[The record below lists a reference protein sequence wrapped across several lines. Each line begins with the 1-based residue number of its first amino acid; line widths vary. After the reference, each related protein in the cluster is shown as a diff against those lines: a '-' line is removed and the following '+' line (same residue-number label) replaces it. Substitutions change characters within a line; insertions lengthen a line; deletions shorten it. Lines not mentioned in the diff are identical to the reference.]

1 MTQSSDYTASSIQV
15 LEDREHVRAR
25 PGMYIGDTDDGTGL
39 HHLVYE
45 VVDNSIDE
53 ALAGHCDRIEVV
65 IQADGGVTVE
75 DNGRGI
81 PIDIHDKTGRPA
93 AEVIMASLRSG
104 GKFDS
109 NSYKVSG
116 GLHGVGVSCVNFLS
130 SKLVLH
136 VKRDGKL
143 HELVFSEGVPVGDM
157 KILNENAKATGT
169 KITFYPDPTIFQMNA
184 EFSFDTLSQRL
195 RELGYL
201 NAGVRIA
208 IRDERDGRKHD
219 FYFEGGIME
228 YVRDMTRTKDVLHP
242 DPIFLK
248 SEIDGTGVEVALQWT
263 DSTREDITC
272 FTNNIRNRDGGSH
285 LSGFRSSLTR
295 TFNQYIGANQPT
307 SSRRRGQA
315 PDITGD
321 DIREGL
327 TAIVSV
333 KVPDPKFSSQT
344 KDKLVSS
351 EVKGIVESA
360 LNQRLSAFL
369 EENPETAARIID
381 NITRAAEAREAARK
395 ARETVRRRSVL
406 DSSSLPGKL
415 ADCQEKDPA
424 KSEIF
429 IVEGD
434 SAGGSAK
441 QGRDRRNQAI
451 LPLRGKILNVEKA
464 TLRKTLD
471 NAEIT
476 VIIQALGTGIGAYGE
491 DGFDLSK
498 LRYHKVV
505 IMTDAD
511 VDGSH
516 IRTLLLTFFFRQMLP
531 MIEAGHLYIA
541 QPPLYLAKRGNQERY
556 LQNEDEF
563 NRFIIH
569 NGTNNAALTSG
580 NGEREHDVDE
590 LRELTALF
598 MRHAEILERL
608 RNRMDDRVIDA
619 LVRTREVD
627 ETIFDSEERLQ
638 DLMTRVA
645 QELDEAHR
653 DTIFEAPEISYDDIH
668 EKWTALWATRLLG
681 SLRRTD
687 VSLELVQLRDF
698 RELSEIYERWVDL
711 SSQGEVR
718 VTFGTREQEVTSMAG
733 LVEAVMTEG
742 TRGQSIQRYKGLGE
756 MNAEQLWETTMDES
770 KRTLVQVTLG
780 DMIEAEEAF
789 AVLMGDNVEL
799 RREFIEQNALNV
811 KHLDI

>member
-65 IQADGGVTVE
+65 IQADGGMSVE

-81 PIDIHDKTGRPA
+81 PIDIHPKTGRPA

-130 SKLVLH
+130 QKLILH
-136 VKRDGKL
+136 VKRHGRL
-143 HELVFSEGVPVGDM
+143 HELLFEEGVPVGDM
-157 KILNENAKATGT
+157 KILNETAKNTGT
-169 KITFYPDPTIFQMNA
+169 KVIFYPDHSIFKIT

-208 IRDERDGRKHD
+208 VRDERDGRKHD
-219 FYFEGGIME
+219 FFFEGGILE
-228 YVRDMTRTKDVLHP
+228 YVRDMNRAKDVLHP

-248 SEIDGTGVEVALQWT
+248 AEVEGTGIEVALQWT
-263 DSTREDITC
+263 DSTREDTTA
-272 FTNNIRNRDGGSH
+272 FANNIRNRDGGSH
-285 LSGFRSSLTR
+285 LAGFRSSLTR
-295 TFNQYIGANQPT
+295 TFNQYIAESTKGTRGKKPT
-307 SSRRRGQA
+307 YE
-315 PDITGD
+315 ITGD

-327 TAIVSV
+327 TAIISV

-351 EVKGIVESA
+351 EVKGMVETA
-360 LNQRLSAFL
+360 MNEHLGAFL
-369 EENPETAARIID
+369 QENPAIAARIID

-395 ARETVRRRSVL
+395 ARETVRRRGVL
-406 DSSSLPGKL
+406 DSMSLPGKL

-441 QGRDRRNQAI
+441 QGRDRKYQAI

-464 TLRKTLD
+464 TLRKALD
-471 NAEIT
+471 NNEIT
-476 VIIQALGTGIGAYGE
+476 TIIQALGTGIGQPGV
-491 DGFDLSK
+491 DGFDLGK
-498 LRYHKVV
+498 LRYHTVV

-531 MIEAGHLYIA
+531 MVEAGHLFIA
-541 QPPLYLAKRGNQERY
+541 QPPLYLIKRGSQERY
-556 LQNEDEF
+556 IQDECEF
-563 NRFIIH
+563 NAFIIH
-569 NGTNNAALTSG
+569 NGTNDAQFSSADGAVQHTV
-580 NGEREHDVDE
+580 EQ
-590 LRELTALF
+590 LRELTSLF
-598 MRHAEILERL
+598 MRYAEILERL
-608 RNRMDDRVIDA
+608 RVRMDDRIIDA
-619 LVRTREVD
+619 LVRSRKLTPEVFDDEQTFIALMREVA
-627 ETIFDSEERLQ
+627 EI
-638 DLMTRVA
+638 
-645 QELDEAHR
+645 LDDAHSG
-653 DTIFEAPEISYDDIH
+653 TIFEPPTITYDDIH
-668 EKWTALWATRLLG
+668 EHWTANWATRLLG

-698 RELSEIYERWVDL
+698 KELSDILERWL
-711 SSQGEVR
+711 ELGEGAIR
-718 VTFGTREQEVTSMAG
+718 VKFGNREQVIRSMDN
-733 LVEAVMTEG
+733 LVDAVVTEG
-742 TRGQSIQRYKGLGE
+742 KRGQTIQRYKGLGE
-756 MNAEQLWETTMDES
+756 MNAEQLWETTMDITN
-770 KRTLVQVTLG
+770 RTMRRVTLG
-780 DMIEAEEAF
+780 DMMEAESAF
-789 AVLMGDNVEL
+789 SVLMGDNVEL
-799 RREFIEQNALNV
+799 RREFIEENALNV
-811 KHLDI
+811 RHLDI